1 MATGC
6 AACNHRCRHPSPAGH
21 LAPAHRPPGAKT
33 TATNQLS
40 ALLEAHWPGA
50 RPSLPVWTATS
61 RWRSGARSDPA
72 GRPAAGR
79 GPPGRLPGSPPLQ
92 RPAHPSPAAAPAAG
106 RPVAVDQLD
115 PEVQGRL
122 HPHPGP
128 AAGQPAWQP
137 HRPGSGPGRR
147 PGEHPKATV
156 LQPLPR
162 IGQINLAQVL
172 AEVGPIL
179 DRASDLSHAAAE
191 VGATPVTKQS
201 GKGAVVQSAGQPIP
215 VPAMPWASSPT
226 QPPRLSVGSPPVPA
240 SPPARQA
247 PPPGDPHPDARLAT
261 SDLGPLAY
269 RPALRHQPPPRRT
282 TAGPRTRSL
291 GLTQGTRDR
300 CLWHASAR
308 PARATTLVR
317 GGDGSQLAQWVR
329 PDLR

>member
-1 MATGC
+1 M
-6 AACNHRCRHPSPAGH
+6 
-21 LAPAHRPPGAKT
+21 PPPVT
-33 TATNQLS
+33 C
-40 ALLEAHWPGA
+40 
-50 RPSLPVWTATS
+50 RPSRACAPTTWS
-61 RWRSGARSDPA
+61 QDHGHQPA
-72 GRPAAGR
+72 
-79 GPPGRLPGSPPLQ
+79 Q
-92 RPAHPSPAAAPAAG
+92 RPAGGPLARRKAIFARLDSDIALEVLERDPTPQAAQRLGEARLAAFLGRHGYSGRRTPAQLLHRLPAARSPSTSSIPRSRVDCIRIQVRLLRSLLGSLAELDRALAA
-106 RPVAVDQLD
+106 AL
-115 PEVQGRL
+115 
-122 HPHPGP
+122 
-128 AAGQPAWQP
+128 
-137 HRPGSGPGRR
+137 
-147 PGEHPKATV
+147 GEHPKATV

-269 RPALRHQPPPRRT
+269 RPALRHHPPPRRT

>member
-1 MATGC
+1 VTGTS
-6 AACNHRCRHPSPAGH
+6 SPPWASNRPR
-21 LAPAHRPPGAKT
+21 AVHRP
-33 TATNQLS
+33 
-40 ALLEAHWPGA
+40 
-50 RPSLPVWTATS
+50 
-61 RWRSGARSDPA
+61 
-72 GRPAAGR
+72 GRPAAGKAR
-79 GPPGRLPGSPPLQ
+79 LAAFLRRHGSSGR
-92 RPAHPSPAAAPAAG
+92 RSPAQLLTRLRTA
-106 RPVAVDQLD
+106 PVAVDQLD
-115 PEVQGRL
+115 PEVLADCIQVRL
-122 HPHPGP
+122 LRSLLGSIADLDRAL
-128 AAGQPAWQP
+128 AAAL
-137 HRPGSGPGRR
+137 
-147 PGEHPKATV
+147 GEHPKATV

-226 QPPRLSVGSPPVPA
+226 QPPRLSVGSSPVPA

-269 RPALRHQPPPRRT
+269 RPALRHHPPPRRT

-300 CLWHASAR
+300 CLWHAGGTAGENDEAR
-308 PARATTLVR
+308 T
-317 GGDGSQLAQWVR
+317 
-329 PDLR
+329 